1 MSTALDAFFAG
12 RVHEGGRAL
21 RRTTLR
27 HTHLSESPM
36 GIVMWRLGGERFRAA
51 AVAWGPVGEPFKI
64 TVAGEPRNRDLY
76 FHALA
81 PFAADLCMAVR
92 AAADHRVARTRGSR
106 SELLPANALQLVV
119 ANRSTVGALGLLG
132 RYLAYLSDR
141 SGVAPD
147 PQLVEAGKHL
157 RFYARH
163 SRTPGQALIVP
174 LDRLLSEHWATL
186 LSPLEQAN
194 LAALDAQIE
203 PRRGVHAFQASA
215 AAERIARI
223 GPEPTEDIDRV
234 TAQLVEAFNED
245 RVGGVDP
252 AIVTPLLDPISAH
265 YRALVEPV
273 WDLIGRSVSR
283 ERGLPATPSVARRFE
298 SDREAFGLHVDWVF
312 GGGRYR
318 TTDTPRQA
326 AMTLRRLEQA
336 QSRYEAERAIE
347 DPACMVPYLLDGD
360 AIRGTVT
367 NVNEDHWRVV
377 RVRAVQ
383 RPLLT
388 LDTDDPVVLPAGKK
402 LWWTSTAHDA
412 PWEVV
417 SVTRHG
423 VGSRVVL
430 MLTTVGRSDRLPA
443 PRERATFSTLRTRSE
458 GFPLSLATM
467 PPWTHQPETP
477 PPVPEPIDAGDAE
490 TPPAAVDGAA
500 VADPEAYR

>member
-1 MSTALDAFFAG
+1 
-12 RVHEGGRAL
+12 
-21 RRTTLR
+21 
-27 HTHLSESPM
+27 M

-51 AVAWGPVGEPFKI
+51 AVAWGPVAGPFKI
-64 TVAGEPRNRDLY
+64 AVAGEPRNRDLY

-81 PFAADLCMAVR
+81 PFATDLSTAVR
-92 AAADHRVARTRGSR
+92 AAADDRVARTRGSR
-106 SELLPANALQLVV
+106 TDRLPANGLQLVV

-141 SGVAPD
+141 SGVSPD
-147 PQLVEAGKHL
+147 PNLMEAGKHL

-203 PRRGVHAFQASA
+203 PGRGVHAFEASA

-234 TAQLVEAFNED
+234 TTELVEAFNED
-245 RVGGVDP
+245 RAGSVDP
-252 AIVTPLLDPISAH
+252 AVVTPLLEPISAH

-273 WDLIGRSVSR
+273 WALIGRSVSR
-283 ERGLPATPSVARRFE
+283 ERGLPAAPSVAGRFE
-298 SDREAFGLHVDWVF
+298 SDREAFGRHVDWVSD
-312 GGGRYR
+312 GGRYR

-336 QSRYEAERAIE
+336 RSRYEAERAIE
-347 DPACMVPYLLDGD
+347 DPACMVPYLLDAD

-367 NVNEDHWRVV
+367 NLNEDHRTVV

-388 LDTDDPVVLPAGKK
+388 LDTDDPIVLPAGKK
-402 LWWTSTAHDA
+402 LWWTAAAHDA

-417 SVTRHG
+417 SVTRHAA
-423 VGSRVVL
+423 GSRAVL
-430 MLTTVGRSDRLPA
+430 MLTTVARNDRLPA
-443 PRERATFSTLRTRSE
+443 LRGRATFSTLRTRSE
-458 GFPLSLATM
+458 GFPLALATA
-467 PPWTHQPETP
+467 PPWTHQPERP
-477 PPVPEPIDAGDAE
+477 PAAPEPIDAGDAE
-490 TPPAAVDGAA
+490 TPAAAVDGSA